1 MINIINTMCVIYEV
15 FKRVLIIRKKLYLYK
30 MIDVH

>member
-1 MINIINTMCVIYEV
+1 MINIINTMYVIYEV